1 MKETNTEEHILYD
14 YIYSKHTKYKLSYR
28 DKKQISACLAYNQ
41 SQKERW
47 TAKGHREPFGDNEA
61 VLCLNCHGCFMDT
74 DTGTS
79 QVALVVKNPPANA
92 GDARDGGLIPGSGRF
107 PWRGKWQPTPIFLPG
122 ESPWAEDP
130 GGLQSMGLQRIGLD

>member
-41 SQKERW
+41 SQERW

-92 GDARDGGLIPGSGRF
+92 GDARDGLSVYR
-107 PWRGKWQPTPIFLPG
+107 KG
-122 ESPWAEDP
+122 EGNDVSELHGIHSLDP
-130 GGLQSMGLQRIGLD
+130 EAAV